1 MEDKKKALKGGDPVL
16 GVGGQSLYK
25 PLHFK
30 DFHVAL
36 AFQGESM
43 REREGEGERE
53 SESEM
58 KLRHGR
64 IYCPENSI
72 LLSDSKS
79 PVPPASENLFSTF

>member
-1 MEDKKKALKGGDPVL
+1 MRD
-16 GVGGQSLYK
+16 
-25 PLHFK
+25 
-30 DFHVAL
+30 
-36 AFQGESM
+36 
-43 REREGEGERE
+43 RERETESGGWSEGERE
-53 SESEM
+53 GQRQAGEREHEM

>member
-1 MEDKKKALKGGDPVL
+1 MVSIL
-16 GVGGQSLYK
+16 G
-25 PLHFK
+25 K
-30 DFHVAL
+30 DETERERETRKRV
-36 AFQGESM
+36 
-43 REREGEGERE
+43 REREGVGERE
-53 SESEM
+53 RGAEAGRRERERAREM

>member
-1 MEDKKKALKGGDPVL
+1 MRDRGRQTERVR
-16 GVGGQSLYK
+16 VG
-25 PLHFK
+25 
-30 DFHVAL
+30 
-36 AFQGESM
+36 ERE
-43 REREGEGERE
+43 REREGQRQAGERE
-53 SESEM
+53 REM

>member
-1 MEDKKKALKGGDPVL
+1 MELPCKYHIDA
-16 GVGGQSLYK
+16 QSLK
-25 PLHFK
+25 TKTKLK
-30 DFHVAL
+30 
-36 AFQGESM
+36 E
-43 REREGEGERE
+43 RKKEREGEGERE

>member
-1 MEDKKKALKGGDPVL
+1 M
-16 GVGGQSLYK
+16 
-25 PLHFK
+25 
-30 DFHVAL
+30 
-36 AFQGESM
+36 GES
-43 REREGEGERE
+43 EGESEGERGAE
-53 SESEM
+53 AGRRERAREM

>member
-1 MEDKKKALKGGDPVL
+1 MRDRERETEREREWERV
-16 GVGGQSLYK
+16 
-25 PLHFK
+25 
-30 DFHVAL
+30 
-36 AFQGESM
+36 
-43 REREGEGERE
+43 REREGQRQAGERE
-53 SESEM
+53 REM